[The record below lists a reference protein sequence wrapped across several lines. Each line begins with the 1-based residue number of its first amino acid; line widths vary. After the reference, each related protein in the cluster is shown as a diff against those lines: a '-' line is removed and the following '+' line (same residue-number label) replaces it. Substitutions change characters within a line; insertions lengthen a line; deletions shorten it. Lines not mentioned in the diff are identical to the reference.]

1 MTYRQ
6 TRCSAL
12 STREDCVTRPTAR
25 LTFALWLAIPSLVVL
40 TAQAGRELAVPVR
53 LTAFAVN
60 MSNIATGGANVVDI
74 QIDRWSTEE
83 ERQKLITTFVE
94 KGPEKLLDALQ
105 DLKRIG
111 YIRLPNTLGYDLRYA
126 RMVPLDE
133 GGQKILI
140 ATDRRIGFAEARNQ
154 PRTMD
159 YPFTLIEIRLKPD
172 GTGEGKLSLATKI
185 TLNKKTKTVELENY
199 SSEPVRLQNVKVEQ
213 K

>member
-1 MTYRQ
+1 
-6 TRCSAL
+6 
-12 STREDCVTRPTAR
+12 VTRPTAR
-25 LTFALWLAIPSLVVL
+25 LAFALLLTIPSVGLL
-40 TAQAGRELAVPVR
+40 RAQASRELAVPVR

-74 QIDRWSTEE
+74 QIERWSTDE

-126 RMVPLDE
+126 RVVPLDE

-172 GTGEGKLSLATKI
+172 GTGEGKLSVATKI

-199 SSEPVRLQNVKVEQ
+199 SSEPVRLQNVKVE
-213 K
+213 KK